1 MQIEPKQYDST
12 PFPSATSGDTA
23 QANAH
28 AALFPAQLALARW
41 MHGSDVPH
49 VFACSRSI
57 GRAAWYAEAQTQ
69 FQAWLDA
76 GGFHQPEADGTG
88 NAIQDGLPSQRLAAN
103 DTGASANPAW
113 YDVTRCRLVEDRDLA
128 E

>member
-1 MQIEPKQYDST
+1 MHIKPNQGNSIPS
-12 PFPSATSGDTA
+12 PSATSSDATA
-23 QANAH
+23 ANAH

-41 MHGSDVPH
+41 MHGGDVPH

-57 GRAAWYAEAQTQ
+57 GRAAWYAEAQAQ
-69 FQAWLDA
+69 FQSWLDA
-76 GGFHQPEADGTG
+76 GGFHQAEADGTDS
-88 NAIQDGLPSQRLAAN
+88 AIPDELPPQRLALP

-113 YDVTRCRLVEDRDLA
+113 YDVTRCRVVRDSHLA

>member
-1 MQIEPKQYDST
+1 MQIDPKQGNSI
-12 PFPSATSGDTA
+12 PIPSATSGDA
-23 QANAH
+23 SEANAH
-28 AALFPAQLALARW
+28 AALFSAQLALARW
-41 MHGSDVPH
+41 MHGGDVPH

-76 GGFHQPEADGTG
+76 GGFHQAEADGTG
-88 NAIQDGLPSQRLAAN
+88 SAIHDASTSQHLAS

-113 YDVTRCRLVEDRDLA
+113 YDVTRCRLAQDRDLA